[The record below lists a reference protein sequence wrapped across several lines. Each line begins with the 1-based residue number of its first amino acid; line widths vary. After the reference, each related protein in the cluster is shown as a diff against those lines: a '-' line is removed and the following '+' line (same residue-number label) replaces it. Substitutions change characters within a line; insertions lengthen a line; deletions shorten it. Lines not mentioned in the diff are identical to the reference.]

1 MAPRVRRAPG
11 SLPGWAPAPAP
22 QVKPAVHPMFV
33 RPWEEGAAGA
43 EVPERLVAM
52 ETGRLLLTGVVAVS
66 GEPQLLSPRG
76 QPCTWAD
83 AAGGRPGPQ
92 AIPGVP
98 PSSPLDVRSP
108 GGLKVTGGCASP
120 AGRLHPHEGLS
131 ESRCPLGGTSR
142 SLRPRGRGPP
152 GRPRRRSGVPDRWPR
167 HPRPAACSAAPCACC
182 HGVLAVGSLGWLR
195 PGHGSSRRP
204 RGSGGQGSSS
214 FSPHVRSSLGSGA
227 LGCLGAAPP
236 LWGSSSACR

>member
-1 MAPRVRRAPG
+1 MSAAFPLEKTQSAENCFSEAGAGSRPGPWGCPVAPHVRRSLG

-52 ETGRLLLTGVVAVS
+52 ETGRLLHTGVVAVS

-98 PSSPLDVRSP
+98 PGSPLDVRSP

-131 ESRCPLGGTSR
+131 ESRCPLGGTSG
-142 SLRPRGRGPP
+142 SLCPRGRGPP
-152 GRPRRRSGVPDRWPR
+152 REAQAS
-167 HPRPAACSAAPCACC
+167 
-182 HGVLAVGSLGWLR
+182 
-195 PGHGSSRRP
+195 
-204 RGSGGQGSSS
+204 Q
-214 FSPHVRSSLGSGA
+214 
-227 LGCLGAAPP
+227 
-236 LWGSSSACR
+236 WGS